1 MKYLRGWTSAP
12 DSDTGEAHAFT
23 EGSLT
28 ALCGV
33 EISADPGSPP
43 WPPSVGRSCAECVT
57 LIDSREP

>member
-1 MKYLRGWTSAP
+1 VTYLRGWTDAP
-12 DSDTGEAHAFT
+12 DTDTGEAHAFV

-28 ALCGV
+28 ALCGA
-33 EISADPGSPP
+33 EICADRGSPP